1 MLGRPN
7 DNGLA
12 QIDRSEIDTF
22 DRTHWQFSK
31 KHINILMLA
40 IVYKHVAIPIFWKL
54 LDNGKGNSKKDDRIE
69 LIELFKAT
77 FPDITIVKLLADREF
92 VGKDW
97 FKWLNK
103 NELTFCIPIRK
114 NNVVRRKGRKD
125 TVPVERL
132 FGEVKC
138 KGDVKHLSKAVEVC
152 GQKLFLSAV
161 RYEDGSLTILASNQ
175 FKGVDLLN
183 EYKLRW
189 QIETLFSCFKSRG
202 LDIEASHLTLPERMS
217 KLVAVLS
224 LAFAWAYVS
233 GEWLNK
239 QKPIEMKFKGKEKA
253 CLAFSFFRV
262 GLSHLA
268 KACMKILSSF
278 QFAFE
283 PMAFIH
289 LLR

>member
-1 MLGRPN
+1 
-7 DNGLA
+7 
-12 QIDRSEIDTF
+12 
-22 DRTHWQFSK
+22 
-31 KHINILMLA
+31 MLA

-54 LDNGKGNSKKDDRIE
+54 LDNGKGNAKWDDRIE
-69 LIELFKAT
+69 LIELFKTT
-77 FPDITIVKLLADREF
+77 FPDIQIIGLLADREF

-97 FKWLNK
+97 FKWLNQ

-132 FGEVKC
+132 FGEVKR

-189 QIETLFSCFKSRG
+189 QIEILFSCFKSRG
-202 LDIEASHLTLPERMS
+202 LDIESSHLTLPERMS

-233 GEWLNK
+233 GQWLNE
-239 QKPIEMKFKGKEKA
+239 QKPIEIKFKGKENE

-262 GLSHLA
+262 CL
-268 KACMKILSSF
+268 I
-278 QFAFE
+278 
-283 PMAFIH
+283 
-289 LLR
+289 